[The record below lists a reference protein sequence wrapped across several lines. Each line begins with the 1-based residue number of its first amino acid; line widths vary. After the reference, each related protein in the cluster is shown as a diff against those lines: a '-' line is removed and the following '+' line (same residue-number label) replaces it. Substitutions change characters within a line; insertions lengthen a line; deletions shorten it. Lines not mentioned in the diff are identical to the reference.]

1 MYVCYDRQIDMHERY
16 IINKY
21 RSIAHNDM
29 TET

>member
-1 MYVCYDRQIDMHERY
+1 MYVMMRQIDMHERY

-29 TET
+29 IET